1 MKPLTFPAAARATAR
16 TAWLLAA
23 LAGAAAS
30 TAGCSVAGAAA
41 GAAVSV
47 AGTVV
52 VTGVSLTGKAIG
64 AGIDAMSSRPQ
75 DDGSGIV
82 IHERIR
88 PAEGAGGANGVDDS
102 KGAKGAAPATLPRCA
117 VASGEVPAPAAAPG
131 TAAACR

>member
-1 MKPLTFPAAARATAR
+1 MKALPFPAAARAAAR
-16 TAWLLAA
+16 TAWLAAA

-64 AGIDAMSSRPQ
+64 AGIDAMASRPQ

-88 PAEGAGGANGVDDS
+88 PAEGAGGVD
-102 KGAKGAAPATLPRCA
+102 GAHGAAPATLPRCA
-117 VASGEVPAPAAAPG
+117 VASGDVPASAPAPG